1 MHQPHSPLRP
11 FASWYQGGWGT
22 SCLCRRGLGPLVGFW
37 SSSVPW
43 ALTGPHRG
51 VLSCCVFGS
60 CLLLWLYLSSI
71 FWHGGSPGSVLW
83 AWPVLGAPSPA
94 VTTITVIYN
103 WMPSST
109 GPSSHT
115 GSTQQAACFLIV
127 IWVPW
132 LALKGRRYYLDLS
145 PVSQVP
151 LEKTGPD
158 PHVSLPSLL
167 PFATSHPV
175 RPAPPVVLGRK
186 KHKHHSA
193 FTSPSPS
200 GLLRNET
207 VCPSVTVHQYL
218 PLNVA
223 LKELKT

>member
-1 MHQPHSPLRP
+1 MPLQEGPR
-11 FASWYQGGWGT
+11 T
-22 SCLCRRGLGPLVGFW
+22 SCWLLVLICSLGPHWPSPRCLVMLCLW
-37 SSSVPW
+37 VLPSSLAVSAFHFLARGQPRPSSLGVASVRRP
-43 ALTGPHRG
+43 L
-51 VLSCCVFGS
+51 
-60 CLLLWLYLSSI
+60 
-71 FWHGGSPGSVLW
+71 
-83 AWPVLGAPSPA
+83 PA
-94 VTTITVIYN
+94 VTTITVLYN
-103 WMPSST
+103 WMPWST

-115 GSTQQAACFLIV
+115 GSTQQAACSLIV

-207 VCPSVTVHQYL
+207 VCPSVTVHQFL

>member
-11 FASWYQGGWGT
+11 FASWYQGSWGT

-94 VTTITVIYN
+94 VTTITVLYN
-103 WMPSST
+103 WMPWST

-145 PVSQVP
+145 PR
-151 LEKTGPD
+151 LTGP
-158 PHVSLPSLL
+158 PRENRARSPCFSPESAPLCHQPSREARASRGAGKEKAQASFCLYI
-167 PFATSHPV
+167 AKPV
-175 RPAPPVVLGRK
+175 WVI
-186 KHKHHSA
+186 
-193 FTSPSPS
+193 T
-200 GLLRNET
+200 E
-207 VCPSVTVHQYL
+207 
-218 PLNVA
+218 
-223 LKELKT
+223 